1 VTFKPGYKRRKRT
14 YSFRAWV
21 DKEGWNVDRK
31 HAAHQRRTDT
41 YTRTCDCLKLWDLNW
56 RGSSHNIIRVTRGRR
71 HLVILL
77 GRKYRR
83 IRIMGGKR

>member
-1 VTFKPGYKRRKRT
+1 MTFKPGYKRRRWT

-21 DKEGWNVDRK
+21 DDRGWNVDRK
-31 HAAHQRRTDT
+31 HRLGEVHIR
-41 YTRTCDCLKLWDLNW
+41 CDCLKLWDLN
-56 RGSSHNIIRVTRGRR
+56 RTGLGHNIIRITRGRR

-77 GRKYRR
+77 GKNYRR

>member
-21 DKEGWNVDRK
+21 DKSGWNTERDHQK
-31 HAAHQRRTDT
+31 HP
-41 YTRTCDCLKLWDLNW
+41 TRCGCLKLWDLNW
-56 RGSSHNIIRVTRGRR
+56 RGSGHNIVRITRGRG

-77 GRKYRR
+77 GRNYRR